1 MKYTKTHNR
10 RGEGKIEET
19 HKGGSE
25 KLEGFANKKK
35 KKTHRKESTQKYKI
49 RNKKRRAIEYSFSAM
64 KS

>member
-10 RGEGKIEET
+10 RGGGKIEET

-35 KKTHRKESTQKYKI
+35 KKKQKREHTKI
-49 RNKKRRAIEYSFSAM
+49 
-64 KS
+64 

>member
-10 RGEGKIEET
+10 RGEGKMEET

-25 KLEGFANKKK
+25 RLEGFANKKK
-35 KKTHRKESTQKYKI
+35 KKHRKESTQKYKI